1 MNAVDK
7 NQYIIIGKYYISK
20 CIMMSLPLQLSVF
33 DSVTN
38 EDKLLFVADVFKL
51 LKNEGLDA
59 EPLHEYFNDIQGIT
73 KEDRLRFIKKF
84 DEKYGK

>member
-20 CIMMSLPLQLSVF
+20 CIMMSLPPQLSVF
-33 DSVTN
+33 DSETN
-38 EDKLLFVADVFKL
+38 EDKLLFVADTFKL
-51 LKNEGLDA
+51 LEKEKLDA
-59 EPLHEYFNDIQGIT
+59 EPLHEYFDDIQGIT
-73 KEDRLRFIKKF
+73 KEYRLRFIKAF

>member
-20 CIMMSLPLQLSVF
+20 CIMMSLPPQLSVF
-33 DSVTN
+33 DSETN

-51 LKNEGLDA
+51 LKKEGLDA
-59 EPLHEYFNDIQGIT
+59 EPLHKYFDDIQGIT